1 MKRNFP
7 VAGVLVAM
15 AVLSGCGQAD
25 RANTHLGSMDD
36 TSKSMLEELKK
47 TQKTFDAAAKQVEAI
62 ATALTAIKDMGLDVM
77 NLMKTA
83 FAKKPPG
90 GTDDIGAVLGESLQ
104 PAIQTEEAN
113 EI

>member
-1 MKRNFP
+1 MKRNLP
-7 VAGVLVAM
+7 VAVWMMVTVLA
-15 AVLSGCGQAD
+15 GCAQAD

-36 TSKSMLEELKK
+36 TSKAMLDELKK
-47 TQKTFDAAAKQVEAI
+47 TQQTFDAAAKQVEAI

-83 FAKKPPG
+83 FAKKPAG
-90 GTDDIGAVLGESLQ
+90 GSDDIGAVLGEPVPAVQ
-104 PAIQTEEAN
+104 PVEEAN